1 MNQACLQNDIVKNI
15 HQNYMIL
22 FLWYFAWPQRASFSG
37 DGAHKFAPWRLK
49 KMQKR
54 SRDIMQFPG
63 LSNLH
68 STRLAITAMAGSPTT
83 SPPPSVSDYILDS
96 FSGFLL
102 GKGKKLMDP
111 YWPTDRDPLDWLPPK
126 LHEQLHKSEA
136 FVSRHLSPVPTM
148 LLLNTLFWACAY
160 ELMS

>member
-1 MNQACLQNDIVKNI
+1 
-15 HQNYMIL
+15 
-22 FLWYFAWPQRASFSG
+22 
-37 DGAHKFAPWRLK
+37 
-49 KMQKR
+49 
-54 SRDIMQFPG
+54 MQFPG

-68 STRLAITAMAGSPTT
+68 STGLAITAMAGSPTT

-102 GKGKKLMDP
+102 GKGKRLMDP
-111 YWPTDRDPLDWLPPK
+111 YWPTDRDPLNWLPPE

-148 LLLNTLFWACAY
+148 LLLNILFWTHAY
-160 ELMS
+160 ELMP